1 MLFLAPQA
9 LSSQRHQAIGTGSPN
24 VLPVTSSFTM
34 ILKTT
39 SGLQVVQKVK
49 NPPAKTADTDS
60 ITGLGRSPGEG
71 KDSPLQYSCVKN
83 PMDREAWQAQSTGT
97 QTNGTGLGN

>member
-1 MLFLAPQA
+1 
-9 LSSQRHQAIGTGSPN
+9 
-24 VLPVTSSFTM
+24 M

-60 ITGLGRSPGEG
+60 ITGLGRSPGEE

-97 QTNGTGLGN
+97 QTNGTGLGNWTTKDNLPLLKIDSNCFSRKKDNIYK